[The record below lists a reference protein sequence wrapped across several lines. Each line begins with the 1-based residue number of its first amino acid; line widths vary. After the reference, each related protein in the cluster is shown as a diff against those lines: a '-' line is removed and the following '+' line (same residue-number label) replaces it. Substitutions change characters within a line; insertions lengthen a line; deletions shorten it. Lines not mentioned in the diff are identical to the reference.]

1 MYRTLNHMEIE
12 RTFDKIKMS
21 EIKEDDND
29 IVSTIQSRWKSEENG
44 NFFTSN
50 NTQQRNNTNNCKSL
64 VCIKV

>member
-29 IVSTIQSRWKSEENG
+29 IVSTIQSR
-44 NFFTSN
+44 
-50 NTQQRNNTNNCKSL
+50 
-64 VCIKV
+64 